1 MKDYTVVLPDRP
13 GSLAMMCEALGD
25 AGINIVGICDVP
37 SEIHICV
44 EDVTTARS
52 VLTEAGI
59 EVRDERDVLIWD
71 FGSKNVVG
79 KPGALGKVTR
89 KIADEGINIDFAY
102 IAENNRLI
110 LAVNDINKARTVLE

>member
-1 MKDYTVVLPDRP
+1 MKDLTVVLPDRP
-13 GSLAMMCEALGD
+13 GSLAMMCEALGN
-25 AGINIVGICDVP
+25 ASINIVGICDVP

-44 EDVTTARS
+44 EDATTARS
-52 VLTEAGI
+52 VLAEAGI

-89 KIADEGINIDFAY
+89 RIADEGINIDFAY
-102 IAENNRLI
+102 IAEKNRLI
-110 LAVNDINKARTVLE
+110 LAVSDMDKAHAALE